1 MASIMNTIVTLIVGV
16 IGLSVVAV
24 VVASSQDNLSATA
37 VTVSNFID
45 VGLAVGLLVLAFSIA
60 TGAVGRGR

>member
-1 MASIMNTIVTLIVGV
+1 MVSIMDTVVTLIVGV

-24 VVASSQDNLSATA
+24 VVASSQDNLSGIA

-60 TGAVGRGR
+60 TKGTRR

>member
-1 MASIMNTIVTLIVGV
+1 MASIMSTVVTLIVGV

-24 VVASSQDNLSATA
+24 VVASSQDNLSSTA

-60 TGAVGRGR
+60 TKGVK

>member
-1 MASIMNTIVTLIVGV
+1 MASIMTTIVTLIVGV

-60 TGAVGRGR
+60 TKGVR

>member
-1 MASIMNTIVTLIVGV
+1 MASIMSTVVTLIVGV

-24 VVASSQDNLSATA
+24 VVASSQDNLSSTA

-60 TGAVGRGR
+60 TKGVGK

>member
-1 MASIMNTIVTLIVGV
+1 MASIMDTVVTLIVGV

-24 VVASSQDNLSATA
+24 VVASSQDNLSGIA

-60 TGAVGRGR
+60 TKATNR

>member
-1 MASIMNTIVTLIVGV
+1 MASIMSTVVTLIVGV

-24 VVASSQDNLSATA
+24 VVASSQDNLSSTA

-60 TGAVGRGR
+60 TKGVR

>member
-1 MASIMNTIVTLIVGV
+1 MASIMDTIVTLIVGV

-60 TGAVGRGR
+60 TRGVKA

>member
-1 MASIMNTIVTLIVGV
+1 MASIMTTIVTLIVGV

-60 TGAVGRGR
+60 TKGVKA